1 MPWLKSLI
9 CGAAVLLTPALARA
23 DEHKPSVAIR
33 YTTDIIGNVTGGE
46 RRDAHWIGRLDLDLD
61 SGTGLLG
68 IDGAHAHADIF
79 LLHGGGFSDRVV
91 GDAQVVSNV
100 DAPHAIR
107 PFEAWIEAPLGGGVR
122 AKAGLIDLN
131 SEFDL
136 QSVGALFLNS
146 SVGIAPDY
154 SQSGLNGPSIFPI
167 TSPGLLVAIEKP
179 RWTLRMAAFDALPG
193 DPDHPHRTLPGP
205 FFRGGALLAIEG
217 DVRIGAGGEL
227 QAGAW
232 VYTDRFD
239 RLDGMGHGR
248 SAGAYVQYEQT
259 LAGNEEKGMLRGWVR
274 AGRATSDVNQIGIY
288 AGGGLSWGTKDRDY
302 GIAIAHA
309 RLGDP
314 ALQAFALALTPR
326 GRAET
331 TLELTA
337 RRRLA
342 HWLVVQPDVQY
353 VRHPSWGAVPDA
365 LVVGLRLHFRAG
377 KTD

>member
-1 MPWLKSLI
+1 MSWCRDLI
-9 CGAAVLLTPALARA
+9 CGAAALLAPTMARA
-23 DEHKPSVAIR
+23 DEAKPSVGVR
-33 YTTDIIGNVTGGE
+33 YTTDVIGDVAGGE
-46 RRDAHWIGRLDLDLD
+46 RRDAHWIGRFDLDLD
-61 SGTGLLG
+61 SGKGLFG

-107 PFEAWIEAPLGGGVR
+107 PFEAFVEAPLGGGVR

-146 SVGIAPDY
+146 SFGIAPDY

-167 TSPGLLVAIEKP
+167 TSPGLLVAVERP

-217 DVRIGAGGEL
+217 EVKVGAGGEL
-227 QAGAW
+227 QGGVW
-232 VYTDRFD
+232 LYTDRFD
-239 RLDGMGHGR
+239 RLDGTGKGR

-259 LAGNEEKGMLRGWVR
+259 LAGNEKDGALRGWARV
-274 AGRATSDVNQIGIY
+274 GRAAAEVNEIGVY
-288 AGGGLSWGTKDRDY
+288 TGGGLGWGTEDHAY

-314 ALQAFALALTPR
+314 ALDAFALAGTPR
-326 GRAET
+326 RRAET
-331 TLELTA
+331 TVELTA
-337 RRRLA
+337 THRVA
-342 HWLVVQPDVQY
+342 PWLVLQPDVQY
-353 VRHPSWGAVPDA
+353 VRHPSWGIAPDA
-365 LVVGLRLHFRAG
+365 LVVGLRLRFHSR
-377 KTD
+377 